1 LAVPPGVV
9 VTPVATQDFD
19 ALSDAGTL
27 TTDSLPSGV
36 QLTNAGSRNIGGP
49 GLDFSTTWFDTR
61 GEGTGPV
68 TTVGDSSDFIGVNS
82 FTGSNAPD
90 VAPGGAP
97 VASGVEHNFE
107 FNDGDGALVLR
118 FESVDVSGLSNR
130 YLSLNYWIAPTGYEA
145 DDALTI
151 SVSNGGL
158 GIVLLGYGETE
169 LEANVSAD
177 DGTDN
182 WKTLEVDL
190 DALLASSGLDPSN
203 LILSI
208 AADTNASVENIFV
221 DNVSFETR
229 VPSVIVDAGGPY
241 EGNEGAAIPIM
252 ASASS
257 GSGAPLSYLWSSA
270 DPSCAFADPTA
281 AMTAVTCADNGA
293 YTLTVIA
300 SDGSTSASD
309 TAELMVNNVPPI
321 VTITSPADGA
331 VLPISTAVQVLATLA
346 DPGSADTHTCMVDF
360 GDGTSEAVP
369 CDTTNGITASPHT
382 YGEAGVFEIWVTAT
396 DDDGG
401 TTMVGIMIVI
411 YDPSA
416 GFVTGGGWIDSP
428 PGAYV
433 PDPGLEG
440 KANFGF
446 VSKYHK
452 GATAPD
458 GNTEFVFHAADLN
471 FHSDSY
477 EWLVVA
483 GGKAQFKGVG
493 TINGFGNYG
502 FLIFATDGEATP
514 SPVDEDRFRIK
525 IWDVDNGD
533 APVYDN
539 GPAQPLGGG
548 SIVVHTGGK
557 GRTR

>member
-1 LAVPPGVV
+1 
-9 VTPVATQDFD
+9 
-19 ALSDAGTL
+19 
-27 TTDSLPSGV
+27 
-36 QLTNAGSRNIGGP
+36 
-49 GLDFSTTWFDTR
+49 
-61 GEGTGPV
+61 
-68 TTVGDSSDFIGVNS
+68 
-82 FTGSNAPD
+82 
-90 VAPGGAP
+90 VAP
-97 VASGVEHNFE
+97 
-107 FNDGDGALVLR
+107 
-118 FESVDVSGLSNR
+118 
-130 YLSLNYWIAPTGYEA
+130 T
-145 DDALTI
+145 
-151 SVSNGGL
+151 
-158 GIVLLGYGETE
+158 
-169 LEANVSAD
+169 
-177 DGTDN
+177 
-182 WKTLEVDL
+182 
-190 DALLASSGLDPSN
+190 
-203 LILSI
+203 
-208 AADTNASVENIFV
+208 
-221 DNVSFETR
+221 
-229 VPSVIVDAGGPY
+229 
-241 EGNEGAAIPIM
+241 
-252 ASASS
+252 
-257 GSGAPLSYLWSSA
+257 
-270 DPSCAFADPTA
+270 
-281 AMTAVTCADNGA
+281 
-293 YTLTVIA
+293 
-300 SDGSTSASD
+300 
-309 TAELMVNNVPPI
+309 
-321 VTITSPADGA
+321 VTITSPTDGA
-331 VLPISTAVQVLATLA
+331 VLPISTAVQVLATLS
-346 DPGSADTHTCMVDF
+346 DPGSADTHTCMGDF

-382 YGEAGVFEIWVTAT
+382 YDEAGVYEIWVTAT

-401 TTMVGIMIVI
+401 TTVVGIMIVI

-557 GRTR
+557 GKKK